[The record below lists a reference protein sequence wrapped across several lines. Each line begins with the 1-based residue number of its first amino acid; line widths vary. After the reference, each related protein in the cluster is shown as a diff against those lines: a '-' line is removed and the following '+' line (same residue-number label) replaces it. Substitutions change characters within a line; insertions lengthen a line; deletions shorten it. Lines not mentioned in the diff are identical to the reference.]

1 MPALLRSA
9 IEAHHHED
17 VAGPD
22 LAHQLG
28 HQRPSPR
35 RTGGVLLVDDL
46 TAGRPELVDLHIDH
60 LFLGLDAGIAD
71 QAAGRAGRGG
81 IGAGHEG
88 SRCDCDPFV

>member
-46 TAGRPELVDLHIDH
+46 TAGRPEIVDLRIGR
-60 LFLGLDAGIAD
+60 LFLGRDAGKAD
-71 QAAGRAGRGG
+71 QSAARAGRG
-81 IGAGHEG
+81 
-88 SRCDCDPFV
+88 